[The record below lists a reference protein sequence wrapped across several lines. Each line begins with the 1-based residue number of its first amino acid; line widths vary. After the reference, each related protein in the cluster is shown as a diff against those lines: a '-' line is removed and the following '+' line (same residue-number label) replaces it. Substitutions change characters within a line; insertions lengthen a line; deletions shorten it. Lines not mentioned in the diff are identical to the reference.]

1 VLNIYR
7 KIYYNSSLSAF
18 DHTPEGKKW
27 RRGKTRKRGRVSL
40 GRPALVSAIPL
51 VRRNLM
57 KAYSTDKCISL
68 DTLLNK
74 EMQDDIGSLIDDEG
88 LKAEVTDADLAY
100 DGELEQPEE
109 AEIEEGEIEEVVECT
124 EDEDGGRS
132 CVAVADEF
140 EDDPVTCYLKEV
152 SSYPLLTQDREVE
165 LALII
170 KEGQDNLVR
179 MVEQHALQD
188 KAILDLQGKIEK
200 LLSHEKT
207 FPGVRDKVLKVVL
220 RTTERLSRDN
230 PDNLTYFQMN
240 RQAKSIMRSID
251 AAKQEM
257 VKANLRLV
265 LSIAKRYRGRGM
277 SFDDL
282 IQEGNLGLLKAVGRF
297 DHTKGNRFSTYAT
310 WRVRQSIIRG
320 IYDKTRTIRLP
331 VHFIELKNLFF
342 KVFYE
347 LLKEL
352 GREPT
357 PQEIADRSKLP
368 LDKVQQVLTLA
379 AQPVSLETPIGE
391 DEQRLGDFL
400 EDDRASSPM
409 EECSDRELAEVTRN
423 LLSTLQPREEKILRL
438 RFGLDGQSPET
449 LEKIGKT
456 FNVSKERI
464 RQIEKK
470 ALRKLR
476 NPNRQACLKTFVE

>member
-1 VLNIYR
+1 MRSFSPNECV
-7 KIYYNSSLSAF
+7 
-18 DHTPEGKKW
+18 
-27 RRGKTRKRGRVSL
+27 
-40 GRPALVSAIPL
+40 PL
-51 VRRNLM
+51 DV
-57 KAYSTDKCISL
+57 
-68 DTLLNK
+68 LLNRE
-74 EMQDDIGSLIDDEG
+74 EMQNDISRLIEERVLDGDLIETGLVLDDPDI
-88 LKAEVTDADLAY
+88 AEARL
-100 DGELEQPEE
+100 E
-109 AEIEEGEIEEVVECT
+109 AEEVEEE
-124 EDEDGGRS
+124 EDGVIQVSRP
-132 CVAVADEF
+132 VADEY
-140 EDDPVTCYLKEV
+140 EEDPVTCYLREV
-152 SSYPLLTQDREVE
+152 SGYPLLSQEREIE

-170 KEGQDNLVR
+170 REGQEKLVGL
-179 MVEQHALQD
+179 VAEHQDLIPLQD
-188 KAILDLQGKIEK
+188 LYGKIET
-200 LLSHEKT
+200 LLSNESA
-207 FPGVRDKVLKVVL
+207 FPGVRDKILKVIL
-220 RTTERLSRDN
+220 RSLARFQQEYPDEPIYSELLSRSQSYMD
-230 PDNLTYFQMN
+230 
-240 RQAKSIMRSID
+240 AID
-251 AAKQEM
+251 SAKQEM

-310 WRVRQSIIRG
+310 WWVRQSIIRG

-357 PQEIADRSKLP
+357 PQEIADQAKLP
-368 LDKVQQVLTLA
+368 LDKVQMVVTLA
-379 AQPVSLETPIGE
+379 AQPVSLETPIGD
-391 DEQRLGDFL
+391 DEQRLGDFI
-400 EDDRASSPM
+400 EDDRAASPM
-409 EECSDRELAEVTRN
+409 EEYSDKELAGVTRS
-423 LLSTLQPREEKILRL
+423 LLAGLQPREEKILRL
-438 RFGLDGQSPET
+438 RFGLDGHSAET

-476 NPNRQACLKTFVE
+476 NPNRQASLKTFMD

>member
-1 VLNIYR
+1 MKSFSSEKCVPLDVLLSSEEMKGDI
-7 KIYYNSSLSAF
+7 SSL
-18 DHTPEGKKW
+18 
-27 RRGKTRKRGRVSL
+27 
-40 GRPALVSAIPL
+40 
-51 VRRNLM
+51 
-57 KAYSTDKCISL
+57 
-68 DTLLNK
+68 
-74 EMQDDIGSLIDDEG
+74 
-88 LKAEVTDADLAY
+88 
-100 DGELEQPEE
+100 
-109 AEIEEGEIEEVVECT
+109 IEEGILGGGFGETGIALDDADIVEEQMEA
-124 EDEDGGRS
+124 EDLDEEQCSDEEED
-132 CVAVADEF
+132 DESAGTCRPSLDQF

-152 SSYPLLTQDREVE
+152 SSYPLLSQDREIE

-170 KEGQDNLVR
+170 RKGQERLVE
-179 MVEQHALQD
+179 MVEENQYGLKPLQD
-188 KAILDLQGKIEK
+188 LHSKVEK
-200 LLSHEKT
+200 LLCHEQS
-207 FPGVRDKVLKVVL
+207 FPGVRDKILKVIV
-220 RTTERLSRDN
+220 RTMERAAHDH
-230 PDNLTYFQMN
+230 PDESLYWELLLEA
-240 RQAKSIMRSID
+240 RSIMNAID

-310 WRVRQSIIRG
+310 WWVRQSIIRG

-357 PQEIADRSKLP
+357 PQEIADRAKLP
-368 LDKVQQVLTLA
+368 LDKVQMVLTLA

-391 DEQRLGDFL
+391 DEQRLGDFI
-400 EDDRASSPM
+400 EDDRAASPM
-409 EECSDRELAEVTRN
+409 EECSDKELAEVTRS
-423 LLSTLQPREEKILRL
+423 LLSSLQPREEKILRL
-438 RFGLDGQSPET
+438 RFGLDGQPAET

-470 ALRKLR
+470 ALKKLR
-476 NPNRQACLKTFVE
+476 NPNRQASLKTFMD